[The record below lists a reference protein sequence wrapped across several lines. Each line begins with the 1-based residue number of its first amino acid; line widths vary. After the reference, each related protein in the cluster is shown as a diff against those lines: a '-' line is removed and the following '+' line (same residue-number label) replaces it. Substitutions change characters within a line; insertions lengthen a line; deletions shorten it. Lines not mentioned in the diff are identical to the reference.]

1 MSLVSSKLNAIYERL
16 LKNENVVIHMKVK
29 KNISDKAKT
38 KAKAKAKAKAK
49 KPKQTTEENKKIAE
63 MKKIL
68 KAEEKERKIIKRLL
82 AFRD

>member
-29 KNISDKAKT
+29 KNISD
-38 KAKAKAKAKAK
+38 KAKAKAK

-82 AFRD
+82 AIRD

>member
-29 KNISDKAKT
+29 KNISDKAK
-38 KAKAKAKAKAK
+38 AKAK

-68 KAEEKERKIIKRLL
+68 KADEKERKIIKRLL
-82 AFRD
+82 AIRD

>member
-29 KNISDKAKT
+29 KNIS
-38 KAKAKAKAKAK
+38 AKAKAKAKAK

-68 KAEEKERKIIKRLL
+68 KAEENERKIIKRLL
-82 AFRD
+82 AIRD

>member
-29 KNISDKAKT
+29 KNISDKAK
-38 KAKAKAKAKAK
+38 AKAKNH
-49 KPKQTTEENKKIAE
+49 KQTTEENKKIAE

-82 AFRD
+82 AIRD